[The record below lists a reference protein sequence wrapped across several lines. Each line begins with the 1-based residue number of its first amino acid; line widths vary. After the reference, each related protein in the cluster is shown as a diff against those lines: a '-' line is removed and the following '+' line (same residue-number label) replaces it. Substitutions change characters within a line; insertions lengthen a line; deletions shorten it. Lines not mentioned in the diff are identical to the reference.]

1 MRLLPFLL
9 LFTAT
14 QAVFAQDYS
23 FSKINPILLMNADA
37 VVRLDQM
44 SILVKSSDY
53 MEITSTRV
61 VTVLN
66 ESGSKH
72 VNAMAFYDKE
82 TSIKNLEALI
92 YNANGEEIDKIK
104 EKDFIDQTATGEGTL
119 YSDSRVKFL
128 RYTPVNYPYTIV
140 LNKKY
145 TTSDTAFMPRWY
157 FLDGY
162 KISVEKSEFNLNLPS
177 SIKYRF
183 KDNNLDTFEVLRT
196 ANENGLQYSA
206 ANLKAIESEDFD
218 PEFGDF
224 SPNVQLA
231 LEDFNLKGVSG
242 HATNW
247 KEFGSWVYNSLI
259 EERGELNTS
268 TIQKIQSLVKGI
280 EDPKEKIKKV
290 YQYVQDNTRYISV
303 QMGIGGWMPISA
315 KEVDR
320 VKYGDCKGLTNY
332 TMSLLKAVGI
342 ESYYTIVSADAQMK
356 SLDFDFPSLQGNHA
370 FLNVPLEDEEIWLE
384 CTNQVVPANFLG
396 TFTDNRY
403 VLKVGPNGG
412 DLVKSRQYLPE
423 QSKQRTIAEIN
434 IGVDKIDAHIEI
446 KSTGIQYN
454 QKYGLANDSKEDIE
468 KYYKHYWDYVNDVHI
483 LNHEL
488 INDKDNIVTTEKVD
502 FNTSGYLSK
511 AGERI
516 LFAPNMLNRNEYVPK
531 RNKDRNQDIV
541 IKRGYLDEDDF
552 LINLPENYELESSL
566 KSVSLEND
574 FGEYKVS
581 LEKISDTQLRY
592 KRRLLIKPGTFPNT
606 EYHNYRNFRKEIAS
620 SDNRQ
625 IVLVKI

>member
-1 MRLLPFLL
+1 MRLLPLLL

-14 QAVFAQDYS
+14 HAVFAQDYS
-23 FSKINPILLMNADA
+23 FSKINPILLKNADA

-92 YNANGEEIDKIK
+92 YDTNGEEIDKIK

-119 YSDSRVKFL
+119 YSDSRVKYL

-140 LNKKY
+140 LHKKY

-162 KISVEKSEFNLNLPS
+162 KISVEKSEFTLNLPS
-177 SIKYRF
+177 AMKYRF
-183 KDNNLDTFEVLRT
+183 KDNNLDSFKIQRT
-196 ANENGLQYSA
+196 ENEGRLNYVGS
-206 ANLKAIESEDFD
+206 NLKAIESEDFD

-231 LEDFNLKGVSG
+231 LEDFNLKGVGG

-247 KEFGSWVYNSLI
+247 KEFGSWVYNSLLV
-259 EERGELNTS
+259 EKGELNAS

-290 YQYVQDNTRYISV
+290 YQFVQDNTRYISV

-315 KEVDR
+315 REVDR

-342 ESYYTIVSADAQMK
+342 DSYYTIVSADAQMK

-370 FLNVPLEDEEIWLE
+370 FLNVPLVDEEIWLE
-384 CTNQVVPANFLG
+384 CTSQVVPANFLG

-412 DLVKSRQYLPE
+412 EILKSRQYLAE
-423 QSKQRTIAEIN
+423 ESKQTTKAQITIKESEITAQ
-434 IGVDKIDAHIEI
+434 VEI

-488 INDKDNIVTTEKVD
+488 INDKDSIVTTEKVE

-516 LFAPNMLNRNEYVPK
+516 LFAPNMLNRNEYVPD
-531 RNKDRNQDIV
+531 RDKDRKRDIV

-552 LINLPENYELESSL
+552 IINLPENYALESSL
-566 KSVSLEND
+566 KSVRLEND
-574 FGEYKVS
+574 FGEYTVS
-581 LEKISDTQLRY
+581 LEKISETQLRY
-592 KRRLLIKPGTFPNT
+592 IRRLLIKPGTFLNT
-606 EYHNYRNFRKEIAS
+606 EYHNYRNFRKEITS